1 MFSCCI
7 HFPPTLFLSMDYLET
22 DYFGFKSTLQPERI
36 VELLVNA
43 YQNLQG
49 NEQLMTTAN
58 DFELINQMTQL
69 AREQNTRSISPETMK
84 GTQDVF
90 NTLSSLQI
98 AVQHTE
104 EASQELQFRNSSLQQ
119 QLDQVNHKL
128 SVLQQS
134 IDSLFLT
141 SRTH

>member
-1 MFSCCI
+1 
-7 HFPPTLFLSMDYLET
+7 MDYLET
-22 DYFGFKSTLQPERI
+22 DYFGFKSTLQPDRI
-36 VELLVNA
+36 VELLVDA
-43 YQNLQG
+43 YRNIQG
-49 NEQLMTTAN
+49 NEQSMTTAN

-69 AREQNTRSISPETMK
+69 AREQNIKTISPETMK

-90 NTLSSLQI
+90 NTLSTLQT

-104 EASQELQFRNSSLQQ
+104 EVSQELQFRNSSLQQ

-134 IDSLFLT
+134 SHSSIFV
-141 SRTH
+141 SRTR